1 MFWLATR
8 ASCPLGSFRVGPSRK
23 SYLFGHIINLLLTE
37 LVRSRLLDT
46 ALFSFAFLSSTSYR
60 SIKRKKRT
68 LAETEE
74 RAWPISRHLDLTLGQ
89 KRIYVERISSFLS
102 HVARSLSSALISQRC
117 AFLLL
122 SFFSFGP
129 FSNA

>member
-8 ASCPLGSFRVGPSRK
+8 ASCPLGFFRVGPSRK

-60 SIKRKKRT
+60 SVKKKRT
-68 LAETEE
+68 LAETQE
-74 RAWPISRHLDLTLGQ
+74 RAWPISRHLDVTLGQ
-89 KRIYVERISSFLS
+89 KRIYFEQISPFFQ
-102 HVARSLSSALISQRC
+102 HVARSLSSAVNFPGLRVVVVVV
-117 AFLLL
+117 FLLRSL
-122 SFFSFGP
+122 L
-129 FSNA
+129 

>member
-8 ASCPLGSFRVGPSRK
+8 ASCPLGFFRVGPSRK

-60 SIKRKKRT
+60 SVKKKRT
-68 LAETEE
+68 LAETQE
-74 RAWPISRHLDLTLGQ
+74 RAWPISRHLDVTLGQ
-89 KRIYVERISSFLS
+89 KRIYVEQISRFFH
-102 HVARSLSSALISQRC
+102 HVARSLTSALNFPGLRVFVVVV
-117 AFLLL
+117 FLLR
-122 SFFSFGP
+122 SFL
-129 FSNA
+129 

>member
-8 ASCPLGSFRVGPSRK
+8 ASCPLGFFRVGPSRK

-60 SIKRKKRT
+60 SVKKKRT
-68 LAETEE
+68 LAETQE
-74 RAWPISRHLDLTLGQ
+74 RAWPISRHLDVTLGQ
-89 KRIYVERISSFLS
+89 KRIYVEQISRFFQ
-102 HVARSLSSALISQRC
+102 HVARSLSSALISQGC
-117 AFLLL
+117 ASLLL